1 MSKADKILAEISVG
15 DLTDKITILEIKQEN
30 IKDKDS
36 LNIINKELISL
47 QSTLEENVTIQEE
60 LVILISRLK
69 AINKTLWDVE
79 DDIRDCERNKS
90 FGEDFI
96 ALARKVYFTN
106 DKRAKIKKEINRLTH
121 SDIEEIK
128 SYQSY

>member
-1 MSKADKILAEISVG
+1 MLKTDKILAEISVG
-15 DLTDKITILEIKQEN
+15 DLADKITILEIKQNN

-36 LNIINKELISL
+36 LRIINKELISL
-47 QSTLEENVTIQEE
+47 QSTLEENVTTQKE
-60 LVILISRLK
+60 LVTLISRLK
-69 AINKTLWDVE
+69 EINKTLWDVE

-106 DKRAKIKKEINRLTH
+106 QRAKTKKDINRLTH
-121 SDIEEIK
+121 SNIEEIK

>member
-1 MSKADKILAEISVG
+1 MLKTDKILAEISVG
-15 DLTDKITILEIKQEN
+15 DLADKITILEIKQNN

-36 LNIINKELISL
+36 LRIINKELISL
-47 QSTLEENVTIQEE
+47 QSTLEENVTTQKE
-60 LVILISRLK
+60 LVTLISRLK
-69 AINKTLWDVE
+69 EINKTLWDVE

-106 DKRAKIKKEINRLTH
+106 DQRAKTKKDINRLTH
-121 SDIEEIK
+121 SNIEEIK